1 MCIYIYICDYKYKC
15 VYIYT
20 VYTYVCVPMCVYI
33 HTHGFLPVSA
43 CAYLCT
49 CVLSY
54 VQILVSSGG
63 CGTMKIWAY
72 LGSNLNILYY
82 IICIY
87 IYLYIGVKSQDED
100 DDEDDYYYHY
110 YYDSPADRVF
120 PLNVRHRKDQRQW
133 LAQLAVARSIFQL
146 INDSSPRLQQQK
158 NNRSDDFLPAKYK
171 A

>member
-1 MCIYIYICDYKYKC
+1 MC
-15 VYIYT
+15 
-20 VYTYVCVPMCVYI
+20 TYVCVYI

-82 IICIY
+82 IIYIY
-87 IYLYIGVKSQDED
+87 IFILELNPRMRMMMKTIIIITIMIHQRIGF
-100 DDEDDYYYHY
+100 
-110 YYDSPADRVF
+110 SP
-120 PLNVRHRKDQRQW
+120 
-133 LAQLAVARSIFQL
+133 
-146 INDSSPRLQQQK
+146 
-158 NNRSDDFLPAKYK
+158 
-171 A
+171 